1 MESLKNHYSILYTGE
16 NGRVAHEMIIDCRP
30 IKQEAGIDTM
40 DIAKR
45 LIDYG
50 FHSPTVSFPVA
61 GTLMIEP
68 TESEDK
74 AELDK
79 FVSAMIKIAQEIE
92 EVKNGIYPLTDNVLV
107 NAPHPAEDLLK
118 DKWEHAYSREKAA
131 YPLSY
136 LINNKYWVPISRVDN
151 AYGDRNLICTCPEI
165 ASFAENA

>member
-1 MESLKNHYSILYTGE
+1 M
-16 NGRVAHEMIIDCRP
+16 
-30 IKQEAGIDTM
+30 
-40 DIAKR
+40 
-45 LIDYG
+45 
-50 FHSPTVSFPVA
+50 
-61 GTLMIEP
+61 
-68 TESEDK
+68 
-74 AELDK
+74 
-79 FVSAMIKIAQEIE
+79 
-92 EVKNGIYPLTDNVLV
+92 